1 MDKRS
6 EALLT
11 NVDSVLADKVRA
23 AANQLATLGTYLLVV
38 SGLRTAPEQNAL
50 YAQGRN
56 GAPGHIVTNAKA
68 GYSMHNYGLAVDV
81 VPYLSGKSGQLNWD
95 SNTPQFRA
103 MVTALEAQ
111 GLVWGGEWKTF
122 PDPDHFQMPGIP
134 ASPNA
139 PMLADYGDGGQAS
152 LTSIWSKTAAGTY
165 AV

>member
-6 EALLT
+6 EAVLA
-11 NVDSVLADKVRA
+11 NVDSGLADKVRA

-38 SGLRTAPEQNAL
+38 SGLRTAAEQNAL

-103 MVTALEAQ
+103 MVVALEAQ

-122 PDPDHFQMPGIP
+122 PDPDHFQMLGIP
-134 ASPNA
+134 ASPNGA
-139 PMLADYGDGGQAS
+139 MLADYGDGGQAS
-152 LTSIWSKTAAGTY
+152 LRSIWSKAAAGTY

>member
-6 EALLT
+6 EAVLA
-11 NVDSVLADKVRA
+11 NVDSGLADKVRA

-38 SGLRTAPEQNAL
+38 SGLRTAAEQNAL

-56 GAPGHIVTNAKA
+56 GAPGHIVTNARA

-81 VPYLSGKSGQLNWD
+81 VPYLSGKLGQLNWD

-103 MVTALEAQ
+103 MVAALEAQ

-122 PDPDHFQMPGIP
+122 PDPDHFQMAGIP
-134 ASPNA
+134 ASPNGA
-139 PMLADYGDGGQAS
+139 MLADYGDGGQAS
-152 LTSIWSKTAAGTY
+152 LRSIWSKAAAGTY

>member
-6 EALLT
+6 EALLA

-68 GYSMHNYGLAVDV
+68 GYSTHNYGLAVDV

-95 SNTPQFRA
+95 SNTPN
-103 MVTALEAQ
+103 L
-111 GLVWGGEWKTF
+111 GPW
-122 PDPDHFQMPGIP
+122 
-134 ASPNA
+134 SP
-139 PMLADYGDGGQAS
+139 PLKPRGSSG
-152 LTSIWSKTAAGTY
+152 AANGRLSRS
-165 AV
+165 

>member
-6 EALLT
+6 EAALA
-11 NVDSVLADKVRA
+11 NVNPALADKVRA
-23 AANQLATLGTYLLVV
+23 AASQLATLGTYILVV
-38 SGLRTAPEQNAL
+38 SGLRTAAEQDAL

-103 MVTALEAQ
+103 MVAALEAQ

-122 PDPDHFQMPGIP
+122 PDDDHFQMPGIP
-134 ASPNA
+134 ASPNSA
-139 PMLADYGDGGQAS
+139 MQADYGDGGQAS
-152 LTSIWSKTAAGTY
+152 LRSIWSKAATGTY